1 MEVPLAENK
10 FTIEINEYNNEQT
23 DIKINE
29 FLFHLLLKMPYQQN
43 INYCLLHKGNAE
55 VEKV

>member
-1 MEVPLAENK
+1 VWKEVEVPLTENK

-29 FLFHLLLKMPYQQN
+29 FLFHLILKMPY
-43 INYCLLHKGNAE
+43 H
-55 VEKV
+55 